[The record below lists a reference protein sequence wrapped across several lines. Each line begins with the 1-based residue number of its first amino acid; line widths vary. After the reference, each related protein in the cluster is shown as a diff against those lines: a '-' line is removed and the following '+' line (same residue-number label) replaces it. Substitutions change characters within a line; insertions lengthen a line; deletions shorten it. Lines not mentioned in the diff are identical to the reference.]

1 MRKFV
6 LSFEDWRMTEEEKK
20 LLGNFEARIRH
31 MMYVNN
37 ELKRKCAETERLLQ
51 EKAERLDKVEADYS
65 NLQRAYSSRKA
76 AIAVSLNGGDINET
90 KQKLSAL
97 VREVDKCIALLK
109 GNN

>member
-1 MRKFV
+1 MCKFV
-6 LSFEDWRMTEEEKK
+6 LSFGDWRMTEEEKK

-37 ELKRKCAETERLLQ
+37 ELKERCAETERLLQ
-51 EKAERLDKVEADYS
+51 EKTERLDKVEADYS
-65 NLQRAYSSRKA
+65 NLQRAYSNRKA
-76 AIAVSLNGGDINET
+76 AIAASLNGGDIGET

-109 GNN
+109 SNN